1 MIKYKDNINELKIKV
16 ETLKTEN
23 ERQNLKTLQDE
34 QRPECTIRD
43 DRCGKTK
50 LCLSPFLFSILLEVF
65 TSVLMKGKKIFLI
78 RKEKKRFK
86 CHYLHMA

>member
-1 MIKYKDNINELKIKV
+1 MILEMIKYKDNINKLKVRV

-34 QRPECTIRD
+34 QRPECTIKD

-65 TSVLMKGKKIFLI
+65 TSVLMKGKKNLPNQKG
-78 RKEKKRFK
+78 KEK
-86 CHYLHMA
+86 A

>member
-1 MIKYKDNINELKIKV
+1 MIKYKDNINKLKIRV

-34 QRPECTIRD
+34 QRPECTIKD

-65 TSVLMKGKKIFLI
+65 TSVLMKEKKNLPNQKG
-78 RKEKKRFK
+78 KEKV
-86 CHYLHMA
+86 